1 MTKIVHPYAH
11 RLGGSGIRDWKAR
24 WFTSRKQYVDF
35 LKTDTVARD
44 YLQVAL
50 HGKYVSD
57 IQIERDDKN
66 YKIIIATSRSGMI
79 IGRGGEG
86 VNTLKAGLIRALRKH
101 GCEVPE
107 NIRIEIEDI
116 RNPEADAGIVAASIV
131 EGLERR
137 MPFRRVLKQA
147 VEKSMANKEVQGVKI
162 TISGRLNGAEMSRKE
177 YLKRGQIPLQTLRA
191 DIDYREVRANL
202 PYGVIG
208 VKVWIY
214 RGELFEKERKS
225 S

>member
-24 WFTSRKQYVDF
+24 WFTNRKQYIDY
-35 LKTDTVARD
+35 LKTDTLVRD
-44 YLQVAL
+44 FLTRTL

-57 IQIERDDKN
+57 LQIERDDKN

-86 VNTLKAGLIRALRKH
+86 VTELKTGIQKLLRKH
-101 GCEVPE
+101 NCQIPE
-107 NIRIEIEDI
+107 NIRIEIEDV
-116 RNPEADAGIVAASIV
+116 RNPEADAGIVAASVV

-191 DIDYREVRANL
+191 DIDYRELRANL

-214 RGELFEKERKS
+214 RGQLFEKERRS

>member
-24 WFTSRKQYVDF
+24 WFAGRKQYVEF
-35 LKTDTVARD
+35 LKTDTVVRD
-44 YLQVAL
+44 YLMQKL

-86 VNTLKAGLIRALRKH
+86 VNELKSGIVRVLKKH
-101 GCEVPE
+101 DCHVPE

-116 RNPEADAGIVAASIV
+116 RNPEADAGIVAASVV

-137 MPFRRVLKQA
+137 MPFRRVLKTTI
-147 VEKSMANKEVQGVKI
+147 EKSMANKEVLGIKI
-162 TISGRLNGAEMSRKE
+162 TISGRLNGAEMSRRE
-177 YLKRGQIPLQTLRA
+177 YLKRGRIPLQTLRA
-191 DIDYREVRANL
+191 DIDYRELRANL

-214 RGELFEKERKS
+214 RGELFEKERKGS
-225 S
+225 

>member
-11 RLGGSGIRDWKAR
+11 RLGGSGIRDWKSRWSSVAR
-24 WFTSRKQYVDF
+24 NYITF
-35 LKTDTVARD
+35 LKTDTFVRE
-44 YLQVAL
+44 YLSKAL

-57 IQIERDDKN
+57 IEIERDDKN
-66 YKIIIATSRSGMI
+66 YKVIVKTSRSGMI

-86 VNTLKAGLIRALRKH
+86 VNELRKGIEKTLKKKSL
-101 GCEVPE
+101 EVPA

-137 MPFRRVLKQA
+137 MPFRRVMKSTI
-147 VEKSMANKEVQGVKI
+147 EKSMANKEVQGIKI
-162 TISGRLNGAEMSRKE
+162 SISGRLNGAEMSRKE
-177 YLKRGQIPLQTLRA
+177 YLKKGRIPLQTLRA
-191 DIDYREVRANL
+191 DIDYREMRANL

-214 RGELFEKERKS
+214 RGQVFEKQRRG
-225 S
+225 

>member
-11 RLGGSGIRDWKAR
+11 RLGGSGIRDWKSRWSSVAR
-24 WFTSRKQYVDF
+24 NYIPF
-35 LKTDTVARD
+35 LKTDTFVRE
-44 YLQVAL
+44 YLNKAL

-57 IQIERDDKN
+57 IEIERDDKN
-66 YKIIIATSRSGMI
+66 YKVIVKTSRSGMI

-86 VNTLKAGLIRALRKH
+86 VNDLRKGIEKTLKKKNL
-101 GCEVPE
+101 EVPA

-116 RNPEADAGIVAASIV
+116 RNPEADAGVVAASVV

-137 MPFRRVLKQA
+137 MPFRRVMKSTI
-147 VEKSMANKEVQGVKI
+147 EKSMANKEVQGIKI
-162 TISGRLNGAEMSRKE
+162 SISGRLNGAEMSRKE
-177 YLKRGQIPLQTLRA
+177 YLKRGRIPLQTLRA
-191 DIDYREVRANL
+191 DIDYREMRANL

-214 RGELFEKERKS
+214 RGQIFEKQRRG
-225 S
+225 

>member
-11 RLGGSGIRDWKAR
+11 RLGGSGIRDWKSRWSSVAR
-24 WFTSRKQYVDF
+24 NYIPF
-35 LKTDTVARD
+35 LKTDTFVREF
-44 YLQVAL
+44 LTKAL

-57 IQIERDDKN
+57 IEIERDDKN
-66 YKIIIATSRSGMI
+66 YKVIVKTSRSGMI

-86 VNTLKAGLIRALRKH
+86 VNDLRKGIEKTLKKKGL
-101 GCEVPE
+101 EVPA

-137 MPFRRVLKQA
+137 MPFRRVMKSTL
-147 VEKSMANKEVQGVKI
+147 EKSMANKEVQGIKI
-162 TISGRLNGAEMSRKE
+162 SISGRLNGAEMSRKE
-177 YLKRGQIPLQTLRA
+177 YLKKGRIPLQTLRA
-191 DIDYREVRANL
+191 DIDYREARANL

-214 RGELFEKERKS
+214 RGQVFEKQRRG
-225 S
+225 

>member
-11 RLGGSGIRDWKAR
+11 RLGGSGIRDWKSR
-24 WFTSRKQYVDF
+24 WYTGGKQFVDF
-35 LKTDTVARD
+35 LQTDTIVRE
-44 YLQVAL
+44 YLDKAL

-57 IQIERDDKN
+57 IEIERNDKN
-66 YKIIIATSRSGMI
+66 YRIIIKTSRSGMI
-79 IGRGGEG
+79 IGKGGEG
-86 VNTLKAGLIRALRKH
+86 VNKLKKDIELLLKKNNIT
-101 GCEVPE
+101 VPE
-107 NIRIEIEDI
+107 NIRIEIEDV
-116 RNPEADAGIVAASIV
+116 RNPEADAGIVAATVV

-137 MPFRRVLKQA
+137 MPFRRVMKSA
-147 VEKSMANKEVQGVKI
+147 IEKSMANKEVQGIKI

-177 YLKRGQIPLQTLRA
+177 YLKRGRIPLQTLRA
-191 DIDYREVRANL
+191 DIDYREMRANL

-214 RGELFEKERKS
+214 RGEVFEKQRRS

>member
-11 RLGGSGIRDWKAR
+11 RLGGSGIRDWKSR
-24 WFTSRKQYVDF
+24 WSSVAKNYIPF
-35 LKTDTVARD
+35 LKTDTYVRE
-44 YLQVAL
+44 YLNKAL

-57 IQIERDDKN
+57 IEIERDDKN
-66 YKIIIATSRSGMI
+66 YKVIVKTSRSGMI

-86 VNTLKAGLIRALRKH
+86 VNDLRKGIEKTLKKKNLD
-101 GCEVPE
+101 VPA

-137 MPFRRVLKQA
+137 MPFRRVMKSTI
-147 VEKSMANKEVQGVKI
+147 EKSMANKEVQGIKI
-162 TISGRLNGAEMSRKE
+162 SISGRLNGAEMSRKE
-177 YLKRGQIPLQTLRA
+177 YLKKGRIPLQTLRA
-191 DIDYREVRANL
+191 DIDYRDARANL

-214 RGELFEKERKS
+214 RGQIFEKQRRG
-225 S
+225 